1 MVKAA
6 SPSVKAI
13 FILDSDGNRV
23 CAKYYDKSY
32 PTQKEQLALEKKLYA
47 KTKNSNARL
56 EADVILIENI
66 VSVYR
71 CGSDTTMHVV
81 GSASENELILLT
93 VLDSAFDAVSNLL
106 KGRMDRHVMLDN
118 IELVLLTFDEVVD
131 GGIILEVDTP
141 SISNRVLMRVWAFVL
156 SSSFRCTGTNV
167 DCLLQF
173 TQGIDNEV
181 PMAELTISQAFASAR
196 EQFSRSFRS

>member
-1 MVKAA
+1 MAKPA
-6 SPSVKAI
+6 SPAVKAI

-32 PTQKEQLALEKKLYA
+32 PMAKDQLALEKKLYL
-47 KTKNSNARL
+47 KTKNSNPRL
-56 EADVILIENI
+56 EAEIILIDNI

-71 CGSDTTMHVV
+71 SGSDVTMHVI
-81 GSASENELILLT
+81 GSSFENELILLS
-93 VLDSAFDAVSNLL
+93 VLDATFEAASSLL
-106 KGRMDRHVMLDN
+106 KGRMDRHVILDN

-141 SISNRVLMRVWAFVL
+141 SISNRVLMR
-156 SSSFRCTGTNV
+156 
-167 DCLLQF
+167 
-173 TQGIDNEV
+173 GIDNEV
-181 PMAELTISQAFASAR
+181 PIGELTISQAFASAR